1 MTGAACETRR
11 IERLSCTSPTADL
24 AAAVVIPAHN
34 AAATIA
40 RQLTALAGQRSAPM
54 FELVVVANTC
64 TDATAAISRGFV
76 EGRPRWQ
83 VIEADAIASAGYA
96 RNRGVAATTAPLLL
110 FCDADDRVGP
120 GWVAAMVAALD
131 HAEIVGGW
139 LRPDAGNAPS
149 WLRIAPGYPR
159 QARIGLTEFDGRLWF
174 PPTASF
180 GCRRSAFEAA
190 GGFTHQA
197 SGEDLE
203 LAVALSRAGG
213 RVGATEL
220 ADFDYLCRQT
230 AAGFV
235 RQQRAD
241 HRANAANL
249 ALAGRLPATS
259 ATRGPWQLAR
269 AMASYARREHICHPR
284 FHALLVQLEWVR
296 RQAHRA
302 AVADAIRAPD
312 HAEAMLPPSAPLLGG
327 LLFDVS
333 MEAAADWQRSMTDP
347 HVLVA
352 IQRLCPPGASVA
364 VLGAGDGFTPVA
376 ASIATNPSGSVMVF
390 DEHPDALAQRNL
402 ARHRRRAP
410 AVLTD
415 DPARFVA
422 TAAAQRGQG
431 TVHTFC
437 VHSLGSRERALLT
450 DLVAA
455 QPAASIIVD
464 LTATRGFTTGAEV
477 AGGSAESLVHLLT
490 EGSGR
495 QLVIWARGGVPQ
507 AVTAPTD
514 EEIAAIEHGLVAGER
529 ILVAARPEVLTGFC
543 DSPPDAP

>member
-1 MTGAACETRR
+1 MEWWPYSLTETLGFVTGAACETRR

-190 GGFTHQA
+190 GGFFG
-197 SGEDLE
+197 GE
-203 LAVALSRAGG
+203 
-213 RVGATEL
+213 
-220 ADFDYLCRQT
+220 
-230 AAGFV
+230 
-235 RQQRAD
+235 
-241 HRANAANL
+241 
-249 ALAGRLPATS
+249 
-259 ATRGPWQLAR
+259 
-269 AMASYARREHICHPR
+269 
-284 FHALLVQLEWVR
+284 
-296 RQAHRA
+296 
-302 AVADAIRAPD
+302 
-312 HAEAMLPPSAPLLGG
+312 
-327 LLFDVS
+327 
-333 MEAAADWQRSMTDP
+333 
-347 HVLVA
+347 
-352 IQRLCPPGASVA
+352 
-364 VLGAGDGFTPVA
+364 
-376 ASIATNPSGSVMVF
+376 
-390 DEHPDALAQRNL
+390 
-402 ARHRRRAP
+402 
-410 AVLTD
+410 
-415 DPARFVA
+415 
-422 TAAAQRGQG
+422 
-431 TVHTFC
+431 
-437 VHSLGSRERALLT
+437 
-450 DLVAA
+450 
-455 QPAASIIVD
+455 
-464 LTATRGFTTGAEV
+464 
-477 AGGSAESLVHLLT
+477 
-490 EGSGR
+490 
-495 QLVIWARGGVPQ
+495 ARGGVDVEFVEQ
-507 AVTAPTD
+507 IGGGARGGVLDRDRTD
-514 EEIAAIEHGLVAGER
+514 GVHCPLLAFGGPGCVARRSPGRPYHHHLTRFAGRVVLERVQEPVGLG
-529 ILVAARPEVLTGFC
+529 
-543 DSPPDAP
+543 